1 MVRDGRDVAL
11 SVLDLQRGMHRHAAT
26 VAHFWA
32 GRVRTARADGSD
44 LDPRRYMELHYER
57 LLDDPRG
64 QLERVCAFAGLP
76 FSEALLHHDARVI
89 EDVPAAERRRHSR
102 VALPPTPG
110 LRDWRTQMAP
120 PEIAEF
126 EAVAGRELEEF
137 GYERSIVA
145 PEAWTAL
152 RARYRLL
159 VFAVSS
165 LPRRVHIRTLLRR
178 RRRGFVRE
186 LRAATD

>member
-1 MVRDGRDVAL
+1 
-11 SVLDLQRGMHRHAAT
+11 
-26 VAHFWA
+26 
-32 GRVRTARADGSD
+32 
-44 LDPRRYMELHYER
+44 
-57 LLDDPRG
+57 
-64 QLERVCAFAGLP
+64 
-76 FSEALLHHDARVI
+76 
-89 EDVPAAERRRHSR
+89 
-102 VALPPTPG
+102 
-110 LRDWRTQMAP
+110 MAP